1 MGRQVKHSSAAA
13 AAAACSAHQGA
24 FALQRPG
31 HCSSPQQQQQHA
43 LITWKYQPDFETG
56 YGSNLSTRSVF
67 HRQEAGGYQ
76 QE

>member
-1 MGRQVKHSSAAA
+1 MGRQVKHPSAAA
-13 AAAACSAHQGA
+13 AASFAHQRA

-31 HCSSPQQQQQHA
+31 YCSSPQQQQQQHA

-76 QE
+76 QEW